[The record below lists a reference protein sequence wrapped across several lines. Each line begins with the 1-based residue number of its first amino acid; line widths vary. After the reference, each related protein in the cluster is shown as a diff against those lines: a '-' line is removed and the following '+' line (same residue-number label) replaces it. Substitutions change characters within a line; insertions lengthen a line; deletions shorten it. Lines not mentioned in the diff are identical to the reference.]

1 MEWYSARILY
11 QSLVDDDVDEASEGA
26 VLFEEKLLIFS
37 CRERSNVREQLAA
50 LAKKN
55 EESYQN
61 AEGNQV
67 TWVLREIL
75 EVQEIMAESVG
86 DGTEVF
92 YRYWHNPSERD
103 FDEMRQTQTE
113 AWWKADE
120 DQDEQR
126 AKQQS

>member
-1 MEWYSARILY
+1 MEWYSARKLY
-11 QSLVDDDVDEASEGA
+11 EFVHEEDDRPPEADA
-26 VLFEEKLLIFS
+26 LWEEKLFVFS
-37 CRERSNVREQLAA
+37 CDEDDDFDEKLAA
-50 LAKKN
+50 LGK
-55 EESYQN
+55 EEEGEYEN
-61 AEGNQV
+61 ALGKRV
-67 TWVLREIL
+67 AYTFREVL

-92 YRYWHNPSERD
+92 YRFWDNPGERD
-103 FDEMRQTQTE
+103 FEEMRQTQTE